1 MHNTFCSSPWFH
13 LRLTYSGDFE
23 ECRWFANQESK
34 SVNVA
39 NTPIME
45 FYNHDRMRE
54 LRTDLLNGK
63 QPAGCRDCYYQDQF
77 GKLNGRQKQLLKSG
91 IRVDNFALTAR
102 SSPHYPLFLH
112 SQHNGGH
119 SDYHPVDLQ
128 IDLGNTCNS
137 SCIMCEPIASS
148 RLHND
153 FKKLHKINSTLFK
166 NPNDYSSWTQDPVL
180 VNRVVAEIVALPN
193 LKYIHF
199 LGGETLYDET
209 FYTICEQL
217 IASGKAKDIIVGTTT
232 NGTIYDQRVENLIK
246 EFQEFHLGISIESV
260 TPLNDYIRWPGK
272 INVIRDNVDK
282 FLALRDNSKLYV
294 SLRITPN
301 VFTISEIDLMFEYLI
316 EKNVT
321 AESCNILSNPES
333 LRIEL
338 LPENIRQDIIDKLD
352 RLIKKYDFQK
362 TNHLNV
368 RRSDNIPDVIAN
380 LVVEYYQFVST
391 YTVPNNVEELR
402 KSLVDFVKAFE
413 SIRHNS
419 IINYAPNYE
428 KFLRSYGY

>member
-13 LRLTYSGDFE
+13 LRLTYNGDFG
-23 ECRWFANQESK
+23 ECRWFVNQGVK
-34 SVNVA
+34 FVNVA
-39 NTPIME
+39 NTSIME
-45 FYNHDRMRE
+45 FYNHNRMRE
-54 LRTDLLNGK
+54 LRTELLNGNR
-63 QPAGCRDCYYQDQF
+63 PSGCVDCYYQDQF
-77 GKLNGRQKQLLKSG
+77 KKLNGRTRQLLKSG
-91 IRVDNFALTAR
+91 IRVDNFTLTAR

-112 SQHNGGH
+112 SQINNGQ

-128 IDLGNTCNS
+128 IDLGNVCNS
-137 SCIMCEPIASS
+137 ACIMCEPIASS

-153 FKKLHKINSTLFK
+153 FKKLHKITPTLFK
-166 NPNDYSSWTQDPVL
+166 DPAQYSSWTHDPVI
-180 VNRVVAEIVALPN
+180 VNRVVDEIVALPN

-209 FYTICEQL
+209 FYTICEKL
-217 IASGKAKDIIVGTTT
+217 ISSGKAKNIIIGTTT

-260 TPLNDYIRWPGK
+260 THLNDYIRYPGK
-272 INVIRDNVDK
+272 INVIRDNIDK
-282 FLALRDNSKLYV
+282 FLALRDNSTVYV

-301 VFTISEIDLMFEYLI
+301 VFTVSEIDLMFEYMI

-333 LRIEL
+333 LRMEL
-338 LPENIRQDIIDKLD
+338 LPENIRQDIINKLD
-352 RLIKKYDFQK
+352 ILIKKYNFQK
-362 TNHLNV
+362 TDHPNV
-368 RRSDNIPDVIAN
+368 RRADIIPAVIAN
-380 LVVEYYQFVST
+380 LILEYYQFVST
-391 YTVPNNVEELR
+391 YTVPDNVEELR
-402 KSLVDFVKAFE
+402 KQLVDFIKAFE

-419 IINYAPNYE
+419 ILDYVPNYE